1 MNKAQIIPLAAI
13 DFRDLRLEHIEVL
26 SLAGTRG
33 TAEFAAS
40 SGTNCNTRTAC
51 SCTQPKLFED
61 STL

>member
-40 SGTNCNTRTAC
+40 SVTN
-51 SCTQPKLFED
+51 
-61 STL
+61 